1 MEPSPVTDNVEKG
14 TTLHRSDTTYTI
26 ETRYIQMLLEDIPWF
41 YSILADAAHWALLAG
56 YLVVPGTF
64 TSMQKSLT
72 LNEDL
77 KKTEAGQTILNTI
90 QNPPLLA
97 IACFLMVL
105 GALLMFWLS
114 WERRNNYIW
123 LINKLF
129 MPTLL
134 SALAG
139 LVTTL
144 VNIYTAREGEWSIM
158 ALLTTIVTGLS
169 ASGSLTLLII
179 YRFGKLVKVKQEHEM
194 ETKAG
199 FQRVSP

>member
-105 GALLMFWLS
+105 GALLMSWLS

-129 MPTLL
+129 M
-134 SALAG
+134 
-139 LVTTL
+139 
-144 VNIYTAREGEWSIM
+144 
-158 ALLTTIVTGLS
+158 
-169 ASGSLTLLII
+169 
-179 YRFGKLVKVKQEHEM
+179 
-194 ETKAG
+194 
-199 FQRVSP
+199 

>member
-1 MEPSPVTDNVEKG
+1 MDPSPVTDNMEKG
-14 TTLHRSDTTYTI
+14 TSLHRSDTTYTI

-72 LNEDL
+72 LKEDL
-77 KKTEAGQTILNTI
+77 RKTEAGQTILNTI

-105 GALLMFWLS
+105 GALLMSWLS

-129 MPTLL
+129 M
-134 SALAG
+134 
-139 LVTTL
+139 
-144 VNIYTAREGEWSIM
+144 
-158 ALLTTIVTGLS
+158 
-169 ASGSLTLLII
+169 
-179 YRFGKLVKVKQEHEM
+179 
-194 ETKAG
+194 
-199 FQRVSP
+199 